1 MLDKI
6 PAESCVVYLTSA
18 EPDMC
23 KKYFCPRY
31 EKDKVLVYHMKI
43 HRLFESISYHTGVLN
58 NIQNEKTL
66 WNEQVKGL
74 RKSLNY
80 WY

>member
-18 EPDMC
+18 EPDTC
-23 KKYFCPRY
+23 KKYFCCLS
-31 EKDKVLVYHMKI
+31 EEDNVLVYHMRI
-43 HRLFESISYHTGVLN
+43 HGPFQSIRYHKGVLN

-66 WNEQVKGL
+66 LNEQVKGL

-80 WY
+80 W